1 MAINSLIYLNQSIPP
16 YGVSLNSLSESCT
29 NFPLSKSIESS
40 TSMSISYL
48 CLKIDFNVLF
58 NISESQEGVKISLES
73 SQVAFISPDRLV
85 ISLKTG
91 ELYVLS
97 LFADSMRS
105 VRGFHFDKA
114 AASVLTSCV
123 CIYLIHLQYCY
134 MHR

>member
-1 MAINSLIYLNQSIPP
+1 MVFVEP
-16 YGVSLNSLSESCT
+16 
-29 NFPLSKSIESS
+29 
-40 TSMSISYL
+40 
-48 CLKIDFNVLF
+48 
-58 NISESQEGVKISLES
+58 QEDVKMSLENA
-73 SQVAFISPDRLV
+73 QVAFISTDRLV

-123 CIYLIHLQYCY
+123 SII
-134 MHR
+134 

>member
-1 MAINSLIYLNQSIPP
+1 M
-16 YGVSLNSLSESCT
+16 
-29 NFPLSKSIESS
+29 
-40 TSMSISYL
+40 
-48 CLKIDFNVLF
+48 
-58 NISESQEGVKISLES
+58 KISLES

-123 CIYLIHLQYCY
+123 SFLLSDVHITC
-134 MHR
+134 